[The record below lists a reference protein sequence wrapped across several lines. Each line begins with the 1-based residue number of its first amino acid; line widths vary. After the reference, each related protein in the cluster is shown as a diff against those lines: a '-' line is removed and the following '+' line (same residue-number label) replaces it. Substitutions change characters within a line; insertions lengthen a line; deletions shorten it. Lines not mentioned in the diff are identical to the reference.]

1 MDHFAR
7 AAIRSLQAIV
17 VAISLLA
24 MRSPAIAE
32 DKLILGPPQFEE
44 DKSGKGAVLCNWA
57 IFLGVQAGVSACSL
71 PRRPVDDAIDRAVT
85 SIDAFIIS
93 NSSLHPTPAMV
104 EEFKR
109 RQRPTCTNANA
120 QTIAQSIE
128 PFRRASAEQIDAA
141 VKELLSIPREPVMNP
156 CL

>member
-1 MDHFAR
+1 
-7 AAIRSLQAIV
+7 
-17 VAISLLA
+17 
-24 MRSPAIAE
+24 
-32 DKLILGPPQFEE
+32 
-44 DKSGKGAVLCNWA
+44 
-57 IFLGVQAGVSACSL
+57 L